1 MNEYPT
7 RFSEKTENTRVPQA
21 PGLPPSLSR
30 VSASRAE
37 PLWHWEVPLP
47 HTQQKACRKI
57 PKCRR
62 DGHAWKHLSYADIR
76 MVSQSRAAGSS
87 APNIVTRSAFSQRLW
102 LRLHRL
108 QVLQLLHTHFSIPRM
123 AGPVWGW
130 EEGTPRAQRMVGNAV
145 DRAASLQA
153 DSTHSSLSLAA
164 LKAVRGLAGR
174 GSVWRPWPQPRH
186 VEILAPSQQ

>member
-1 MNEYPT
+1 MNVQLGSQKKLKTLGSLRPLACPLPSPGSPLLELSHSGT
-7 RFSEKTENTRVPQA
+7 GRF
-21 PGLPPSLSR
+21 PS
-30 VSASRAE
+30 
-37 PLWHWEVPLP
+37 P

-76 MVSQSRAAGSS
+76 MASQSRAAGGS
-87 APNIVTRSAFSQRLW
+87 AANIVTRSAFSQHLW

-108 QVLQLLHTHFSIPRM
+108 QVLQLLHTHFSIPCM
-123 AGPVWGW
+123 ARPVWGW

-174 GSVWRPWPQPRH
+174 GSVWRSWPQPRH